1 MVTDLEDSKHW
12 NTFRSVI
19 DIITNMS
26 SSSGDEL
33 PDIPGTR
40 YPWMEDAGPSTSSRS
55 PRKTK
60 RPRVSAVEK
69 EKKLYKEPRKKTTIR
84 MEMSSDDDDF
94 EDPKPQSSQARRP
107 PATPKPSAVEL
118 RRQKVKEKV
127 ARCRAKKS
135 AAELEMARVKDAQ
148 RRAAA
153 RANETPEQHRQRNQ
167 ANAQQTAAARAN
179 ETPAE
184 HARRNQLDAERHAA
198 ARANETPEQ
207 HVQRNQA
214 NAERQAVRRANRTPD
229 QVLRDRSANRQC
241 KAASRKYF
249 HGWLQRC
256 YQEPRDSAGNIRGP
270 STGRY
275 CGYHWEDGCQ
285 M

>member
-1 MVTDLEDSKHW
+1 M
-12 NTFRSVI
+12 N
-19 DIITNMS
+19 S
-26 SSSGDEL
+26 SSSDDEL

-40 YPWMEDAGPSTSSRS
+40 FPWMEEVGEPSTSTKS
-55 PRKTK
+55 PRKPPK
-60 RPRVSAVEK
+60 RPRVSAVQK
-69 EKKLYKEPRKKTTIR
+69 ERNTYKNTKKKSPIR
-84 MEMSSDDDDF
+84 MEISSEDDDF
-94 EDPKPQSSQARRP
+94 QDSQRGSSNVVPKPTTKKKPLTNAEKCAKRRANMTIAQKE
-107 PATPKPSAVEL
+107 ATKKAD
-118 RRQKVKEKV
+118 V
-127 ARCRAKKS
+127 ARK
-135 AAELEMARVKDAQ
+135 
-148 RRAAA
+148 AAA
-153 RANETPEQHRQRNQ
+153 RANETPEEHQQRNI

-256 YQEPRDSAGNIRGP
+256 YQEPRDSPGNIRGP